1 MGRTCHGSQ
10 KRIAA
15 AATLTLRS
23 SGSCSS
29 ETFPRRD
36 FRFGPGSPAP
46 PRLTRLGRLGT
57 RRPIH
62 LAPDTNFVDVLQEVG
77 WIFIDAVRAGTL
89 EFVLAVAAREET
101 NAKGTGALRS

>member
-1 MGRTCHGSQ
+1 MNGGRSFVDNLYRRISAAQVDLKPC
-10 KRIAA
+10 KRNDQGRQPN
-15 AATLTLRS
+15 LES
-23 SGSCSS
+23 
-29 ETFPRRD
+29 
-36 FRFGPGSPAP
+36 GSPAP

-62 LAPDTNFVDVLQEVG
+62 LSPDTNFVDVLQEVG
-77 WIFIDAVRAGTL
+77 WIFIDPIRAGTL